1 MNAQDGGAKKIWKEK
16 ICWKNKNAKLLCA
29 DRSKLNPKTK
39 PAAKPKKAATPKASP
54 KKAATPKASPK
65 KSATPKASPKKS
77 EAPKTPSPVAR
88 RSSRTRREPDRLQ

>member
-1 MNAQDGGAKKIWKEK
+1 MNAQDGGKLQLAKSKI

-29 DRSKLNPKTK
+29 DKTKLNPKTK

-77 EAPKTPSPVAR
+77 EAPAPKTPSPR
-88 RSSRTRREPDRLQ
+88 RSARLRAKN